1 MIKVFSGNLLAL
13 RNIGTV
19 IILFGIVLLCF
30 IWIGLYYQVHNERQM
45 NINGAIKESSNL
57 ARTFEEH
64 TLRTIKSADQT
75 VLFLK
80 YQYEKEG
87 LAIDIPRYIS
97 EGKLTNQPFVL
108 LSIADENGNLV
119 FSSQVPF
126 RPSNVKDREHF
137 LVHKNVDSGQLFI
150 SKPMLGRS
158 SGKWSIQMTRRV
170 NKPDGSFGGVVVVS
184 VDPYYFAEFYK
195 QVDLGKNSSI
205 TLIGRD
211 GIVRARQS
219 GQNVD
224 IGQDLS
230 KSVLTEKLKISD
242 TGYYSAVSPIDGI
255 KRIYNYRKLSDY
267 PFVVSVGVDEGE
279 ILQSVDQR
287 IVVYYLVA
295 GMVTSVVIGFIIIL
309 LSVTARRKDAEEA
322 LRHAHDDLELKIEQR
337 TQELFAANEELTAM
351 NEELAAVNEEFQNVN
366 QEMEEEITERK
377 RAEEQL
383 TKKTEDIWHMAYFD
397 VLTSLPNRAHLNKW
411 LNEEMEKTR
420 RGEASG
426 AVLFIDLD
434 DLKMVN
440 DTFGHTCGDEII
452 IMAGSRII
460 AEAGNKAFVARIGGD
475 EFIVVLPDIS
485 DHKQITTIADRIVR
499 ALGKEHEAFGTCFHI
514 SASIGIAIYP
524 SDGDTGEEI
533 FKNADNAMYAAKKT
547 GKSCWRLYA
556 ADMQAE
562 AYERMVLTNSLRYA
576 IERGELSLYYQPQ
589 VHIDDRTV
597 VGFEALLRW
606 NSPEHGS
613 VSPGRFIS
621 LAEQSGIILTIG
633 QWVLREACQFA
644 RRLTEKGMKNIHVA
658 VNVSPK
664 QLTTNDF
671 IDNVRQILNE
681 VGIEPCQL
689 EIEITESALMVCVE
703 DITCKLLELRRLG
716 VCLSLDDFGVGYSSL
731 TYLRQLPV
739 DTLKIDKSFID
750 MIETDTNAAEII
762 GAIINM
768 AHILKKNVI
777 AEGVE
782 TEQQLRYLTE
792 NGCDCVQGYIF
803 SRPLPEAGAM
813 NFLGTYSKDFKSE

>member
-1 MIKVFSGNLLAL
+1 MKKIKIIEVFSGDLMAL
-13 RNIGTV
+13 RNISTV
-19 IILFGIVLLCF
+19 IISFGIVLLCV
-30 IWIGLYYQVHNERQM
+30 IWIGIYYQVHNERQM

-64 TLRTIKSADQT
+64 TLRTIKNADQT

-87 LAIDIPRYIS
+87 LAIDIPRYVS
-97 EGKLTNQPFVL
+97 EGKLTSQPFVL

-119 FSSQVPF
+119 FSSQIPF
-126 RPSNVKDREHF
+126 MPSNLKDREHF

-150 SKPMLGRS
+150 SKPVLGRS

-170 NKPDGSFGGVVVVS
+170 NKPDGSFGGVVILS
-184 VDPYYFAEFYK
+184 IDPYYFAEFYK
-195 QVDLGKNSSI
+195 QVDLGENSSI

-211 GIVRARQS
+211 GIVRARRS
-219 GQNVD
+219 GQNTD

-230 KSVLTEKLKISD
+230 KSILTEKLKISD
-242 TGYYSAVSPIDGI
+242 RGYYTAYSPVDGI
-255 KRIYNYRKLSDY
+255 KRIYSYRALSDY
-267 PFVVSVGVDEGE
+267 PFTVSVGVDEGE

-287 IVVYYLVA
+287 IGIYYLVA
-295 GMVTSVVIGFIIIL
+295 GMITAVVIGFIIIL
-309 LSVTARRKDAEEA
+309 LRVTARQKRAEEA
-322 LRHAHDDLELKIEQR
+322 LKHAHDDLELKVEQR
-337 TQELFAANEELTAM
+337 TQELFDANEELTAM
-351 NEELAAVNEEFQNVN
+351 NEELQNVN
-366 QEMEEEITERK
+366 QELEEEITERK

-383 TKKTEDIWHMAYFD
+383 TRKTEDIWHMAYFD
-397 VLTSLPNRAHLNKW
+397 ALTSLPNRAHLNKW

-420 RGEASG
+420 RRESSG

-440 DTFGHTCGDEII
+440 DTFGHTCGDDII

-485 DHKQITTIADRIVR
+485 DHKQITNIADRIIK
-499 ALGKEHEAFGTCFHI
+499 ALGKEHEAFGTCFHV

-524 SDGDTGEEI
+524 FDGDTGEEI

-562 AYERMVLTNSLRYA
+562 AYETMVLTNSLRYA
-576 IERGELSLYYQPQ
+576 IERRELSLYYQPQ
-589 VHIDDRTV
+589 VRIDGRTI

-606 NSPEHGS
+606 NSSEHGS
-613 VSPGRFIS
+613 VSPVRFIP
-621 LAEQSGIILTIG
+621 LAEQSGIIRSIG
-633 QWVLREACQFA
+633 QWVLREACQFV
-644 RRLTEKGMKNIHVA
+644 RRLTEKGMENIHVA

-664 QLTTNDF
+664 QLTTSDF
-671 IDNVRQILNE
+671 IDNVRDILNE

-689 EIEITESALMVCVE
+689 EIEITESVLMVSVE
-703 DITCKLLELRRLG
+703 DIICKLVELRGLG

-750 MIETDTNAAEII
+750 MIENDTNAAEII

-768 AHILKKNVI
+768 AHILKKDVI

-782 TEQQLRYLTE
+782 TEQQLRYLADNE
-792 NGCDCVQGYIF
+792 CDCVQGYIF
-803 SRPLPEAGAM
+803 SRPLPEAEAI
-813 NFLGTYSKDFKSE
+813 NILCAYSNSFKSE